1 METSVATLLLVASAV
16 VLACVV
22 VNYTV
27 SVFEQTLNTQNIPE
41 LDRIHS
47 LQDQILNQTSA
58 MLNQTQNAVPE
69 LPPP

>member
-41 LDRIHS
+41 LDRIRS
-47 LQDQILNQTSA
+47 LQNEILNQTSGL
-58 MLNQTQNAVPE
+58 LNQTQPALPDQ
-69 LPPP
+69 PPP